1 MDNEQQIE
9 LIEKYLEKT
18 ATEQEVKEFGKL
30 HSENEDFRNLYKI
43 TQAEI
48 AAIKNTARK
57 EFLDELKRI
66 DSKLPEIKLSR
77 PFPQRKVKWIGWSI
91 AAAAC
96 MTGMILLVTYLRPD
110 NAKNEDQIYAVYYQ
124 PYRNL
129 ITSYNRSDEKAT
141 TLKEQAMSSY
151 TEGNYNKAIEQF
163 MEIKASEQDAAIHF
177 YLANAYMAT
186 GKMDEAR
193 ANFLWVLKA
202 DILFVD
208 QTKWFLALSY
218 IKTNQLNEAKKLLFE
233 LTNHEN
239 AYKKRATEIFNTMQ
253 KHIIK

>member
-18 ATEQEVKEFGKL
+18 VTEQEVKEFEKL
-30 HSENEDFRNLYKI
+30 HSEDEYFRDLYKI
-43 TQAEI
+43 TKAEI
-48 AAIKNTARK
+48 EAIKNTARK

-66 DSKLPEIKLSR
+66 DSNLPEIKLST
-77 PFPQRKVKWIGWSI
+77 PFPKRKMKWIGWSI

-110 NAKNEDQIYAVYYQ
+110 NTKKTDQIYAIYYQ

-151 TEGNYNKAIEQF
+151 TEGDYNKAIEKF
-163 MEIKASEQDAAIHF
+163 KEIKAPEQDAAIHF
-177 YLANAYMAT
+177 YIANAYMAT

-193 ANFLWVLKA
+193 TNFLWVLKA

-218 IKTNQLNEAKKLLFE
+218 IKSNQLSEAKKLLFD

-239 AYKKRATEIFNTMQ
+239 AYKARATEILNTIQ
-253 KHIIK
+253 TH